1 LETTARND
9 SGRQRTS
16 GKRRG
21 TSGGPG
27 VGVLVAASSAPAA
40 AAAAACSTPG
50 RAEAMAAS
58 MSPGSSLEGCLA
70 RRASRVSRERG
81 ARVSLVKAWPA
92 LARLRQRS
100 VKKRHAARAGLAA
113 QAGLMPQAL
122 LSLRQRSCRVPS
134 VAVEKLLVAPVVD
147 RLHEDALPA
156 TTAAFAVGQQG
167 SEAFLLGTCRGAGR
181 GGRVHRSSFSRL
193 GSKEANPR
201 SWYGG

>member
-1 LETTARND
+1 LKDVVGGVLLPAAGAHPSVGDGELRPVADGAEPFERAVHSKGPLEGD
-9 SGRQRTS
+9 LHL
-16 GKRRG
+16 RRG
-21 TSGGPG
+21 NG
-27 VGVLVAASSAPAA
+27 
-40 AAAAACSTPG
+40 
-50 RAEAMAAS
+50 E
-58 MSPGSSLEGCLA
+58 
-70 RRASRVSRERG
+70 
-81 ARVSLVKAWPA
+81 
-92 LARLRQRS
+92 ARLRQRS

-201 SWYGG
+201 SRYGG